1 MNKSARAAVP
11 PPLVF
16 LGALVVGVI
25 LNIVWPLPFLS
36 DGRIG
41 DLFGLIVA
49 LNGAALAF
57 WALRTMLGAGEQPD
71 PGAPTRKI
79 IKDGPFA
86 RTRNP
91 IYLSFALFDL
101 GVALLLN
108 NLWIILALAL
118 LMVYVDIG
126 IVRREER
133 YLEQEFGDDYLE
145 YKQSVRRWI

>member
-1 MNKSARAAVP
+1 MP

-16 LGALVVGVI
+16 LGALVIGVI
-25 LNIVWPLPFLS
+25 LNIVWPLPFLT
-36 DGRIG
+36 DGRVG
-41 DLFGLIVA
+41 DLFGLVVA
-49 LNGAALAF
+49 LNSAAIAF
-57 WALRTMLGAGEQPD
+57 WALRTMLRAGEQPD

-79 IKDGPFA
+79 IIDGPFA

-91 IYLSFALFDL
+91 IYLSFALFDI

-108 NLWIILALAL
+108 NLWIILALAV

-126 IVRREER
+126 IVRREEH